1 MPISSKN
8 PIQGYVPCQICG
20 KPSPT
25 HYPKGGNRKHTLYYN
40 CLEHKN
46 QSGTGV
52 GEYCE
57 KHQLKTLLEY
67 AQKYDAVD
75 ECAALQLEL
84 ENAGLLATVIPK
96 EEIEYVD
103 DVEQEE
109 QEPESEPLDTYEPKS
124 TDLTVSEDTKEDTS
138 EEESKG
144 SGMGLLVLLLVFAV
158 IGGTALVMVK
168 KLIQTAPM
176 PQPNAQPKDAP
187 KPETQA
193 APEQAE
199 PKQEGVLL

>member
-84 ENAGLLATVIPK
+84 ESVGLLATVIPE

-109 QEPESEPLDTYEPKS
+109 PESEPLDTDKPKS
-124 TDLTVSEDTKEDTS
+124 TELTVSEDIKEEES

-144 SGMGLLVLLLVFAV
+144 GGSFLVLLLV
-158 IGGTALVMVK
+158 IALVGGVVVTVVK
-168 KLIQTAPM
+168 KLIQTTPM

-193 APEQAE
+193 APEQTE